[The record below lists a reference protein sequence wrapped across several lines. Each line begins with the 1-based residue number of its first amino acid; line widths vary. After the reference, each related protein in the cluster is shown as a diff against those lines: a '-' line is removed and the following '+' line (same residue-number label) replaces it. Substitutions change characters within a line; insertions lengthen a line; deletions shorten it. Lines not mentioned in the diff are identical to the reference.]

1 MPSVRGRPL
10 HTRSLTIVISR
21 KSDTLWH
28 ARGDVIDLRKHGFVP
43 MIDDIQPSGVIHM
56 MSIELDFDPK
66 SLRIE
71 QIAVDQPFIAIE
83 ASEASGGECCRDPVS
98 RLQALR
104 GDEMD
109 AGFSKRLAGQ
119 FGGALGCSHLLTLFQ
134 LMASTLPRV
143 VELETT
149 RALREK
155 TSPPLGKCFFRRSVF
170 VDGHEQSDKAI
181 DVAIQLADTHSRPIQ
196 PGDRATER
204 LELSHEVKAF
214 ICIDRKRFK
223 IESLEARERQRGHAT
238 LGRADWILHT
248 DRVAE
253 LIGAPLIPGMAG
265 RIFRLLDD
273 EASLRPLR
281 DLLLQLAPGFIQI
294 TAALMDEYFE
304 KRESSSAADSTDRSN
319 DKPVSKPAVASFGG
333 NTNSCYMWREDGRA
347 VKAWA
352 TDTTDSNPN

>member
-10 HTRSLTIVISR
+10 HTRSLTVVVSR

-56 MSIELDFDPK
+56 MSIELDFDPET
-66 SLRIE
+66 LRIE
-71 QIAVDQPFIAIE
+71 QISVDQPFVAIE
-83 ASEASGGECCRDPVS
+83 ASEASGGECCRDPAS
-98 RLQALR
+98 KLLELR
-104 GDEMD
+104 GDVFD
-109 AGFSKRLAGQ
+109 AGFSKRLSSQ

-134 LMASTLPRV
+134 LMGSTLPRA
-143 VELETT
+143 VELETE
-149 RALREK
+149 RSLREK
-155 TSPPLGKCFFRRSVF
+155 VRQPLGKCFFRRGVF
-170 VDGHEQSDKAI
+170 VDGHERSDQTI
-181 DVAIQLADTHSRPIQ
+181 DVAIQLADTHSRPI
-196 PGDRATER
+196 RAGGRPTER

-214 ICIDRKRFK
+214 IEIDRKRFR
-223 IESLEARERQRGHAT
+223 IQSLEARERQRSHET
-238 LGRADWILHT
+238 LGRAEWITHT

-253 LIGAPLIPGMAG
+253 LVGAPLIPGMAG
-265 RIFRLLDD
+265 RIFKLLTD
-273 EASLRPLR
+273 ETSLRPLR

-304 KRESSSAADSTDRSN
+304 KRERSEPGDSN
-319 DKPVSKPAVASFGG
+319 EKPAEKPAVSSFGG

-352 TDTTDSNPN
+352 SDTTDSGAN